1 MHKIAALLVLSLL
14 MAGCGGS
21 SGSSSPTPQGVYS
34 GPTTLGTTLENIV
47 LPNGKLYALY
57 GNTSGNVFTVQG
69 LIAGQGNSNN
79 GTYTSSPTDYYYTGA
94 TYPWSLTASYVIGS
108 SFNGTYS
115 SGGLSETFT
124 GTVIPNFSFN
134 TPALL
139 SNVTGNTGTWT
150 GVLLDGESAT
160 AIFNSSGNFAG
171 LTGSG
176 CDFSG
181 TITPDGSNDNF
192 FDVSFSFG
200 GSPCAQANQTM
211 SGIAVDY
218 LLSDNVTNQLVVAV
232 ASGNNGTTFVANK

>member
-1 MHKIAALLVLSLL
+1 MQKLAALLVLSLL

-21 SGSSSPTPQGVYS
+21 NGSSSPAPQGVYS
-34 GPTTLGTTLENIV
+34 GPTTLGTTLESIV

-79 GTYTSSPTDYYYTGA
+79 GTFTASPTDYYYTGA
-94 TYPWSLTASYVIGS
+94 TYPWSLAATYVIGS

-139 SNVTGNTGTWT
+139 SNVTGTWS
-150 GVLLDGESAT
+150 GALLDGESAT
-160 AIFNSSGNFAG
+160 AIINSSGNFAG
-171 LTGSG
+171 LTASG

-181 TITPDGSNDNF
+181 AMTPDGSNDNF